1 MPITHELLRLILTF
15 AVLFLGVRT
24 EAGAPPPPVVATTP
38 AAPAAEP
45 ATALAEALHYAP
57 ADLRLL
63 QFADWTLLREYAG
76 VADGSTDDAPASAA
90 TLRRLTPRANEFYVP
105 NGYAAQTAVVNDQLW
120 GWDFGDLLWESAL
133 QLDDGRAAYVMRL
146 ADDYPLDELLARFAE
161 RGFEQTAVNGAVLLS
176 HTQDLSAPWSVD
188 LAVFN
193 AAIFPDEHVLVHAP
207 SLASVAKVVA
217 AATGESIA
225 AADRP
230 EYQDLAAQLGAAGA
244 AVLGPFA
251 VHCTTFDPAVL
262 LAGDGEPLAAEAIQ
276 AALAARFGATPLG
289 PFLALGIGYA
299 RVDGQPVGRIVLAY
313 PDAASAQADLAARAA
328 IAETGKSLLVDELV
342 SAVIFSVDAAAA
354 IDRTIV
360 ITVTPVNGQPGRL
373 FTMFYNRDMGFAGC
387 PAE

>member
-1 MPITHELLRLILTF
+1 MPITHELLRLIFTF
-15 AVLFLGVRT
+15 AVMFLGVRT

-38 AAPAAEP
+38 AASATAP

-57 ADLRLL
+57 ADIRLL
-63 QFADWTLLREYAG
+63 QFGDWTLLREYAG
-76 VADGSTDDAPASAA
+76 IDGEAGPASAA
-90 TLRRLTPRANEFYVP
+90 ETTRRLLPRTNNGEFFIP
-105 NGYAAQTAVVNDQLW
+105 GGYASATAAVNRSLW

-161 RGFEQTAVNGAVLLS
+161 RGFGQTAVNGAILLS

-188 LAVFN
+188 IAVFN

-207 SLASVAKVVA
+207 SLESVAKVVA

-225 AADRP
+225 AAARP

-251 VHCTTFDPAVL
+251 VHCTMLDPAML
-262 LAGDGEPLAAEAIQ
+262 LAGDGQPLAAEAIQ
-276 AALAARFGATPLG
+276 AAFAARFGATPMG
-289 PFLALGIGYA
+289 SFLALGIGYA

-313 PDAASAQADLAARAA
+313 PDAASAQTDLAARAA
-328 IAETGKSLLVDELV
+328 IADTGKSLLVDELV